1 MSDAGLDT
9 PPRWQSHL
17 TLVCCMLLHAF
28 THALGALLV
37 PLYLLIVAD
46 LHLRGVR
53 QASLVITV
61 YGFVYCIASYL
72 GGLLADRVDRRY
84 LLSIG
89 LAGNALAI
97 IGFGLTRRYE
107 VLVALGVLAG
117 LFGTLFHPSANSL
130 VPSHYPKNPG
140 LAIGILGMGSGLG
153 FFAGPQFAGWRAENA
168 TWHFA
173 SIADWQRPCIEAG
186 LIALV
191 ASVVFFVLLRE
202 TRAKHIVK
210 PDPDARDAML
220 PARVAVEA
228 IVTDITGSP
237 ETGGHAMG
245 KPLRSRVIAI
255 AAVLGFRDFAGV
267 ASLTIVSLYLQKAHG
282 YDAHRAGFTVGAMM
296 LLSVLI
302 NPLSTAISPGKR
314 RLPALAI
321 CLIAGGIMFALTPII
336 PVRSVLLLLAIF
348 QVCQLGS
355 YAISDA
361 AMLERVDSAVR
372 GRVVGLFLTL
382 AGTFASL
389 SPFAMGL
396 WVDLL
401 GERAKT
407 ASGFIWPFATLGAMM
422 IIASAATPLIA
433 GLGKKVMEPQMN
445 ADKRRSNGS
454 EINRGSL
461 SASILA

>member
-1 MSDAGLDT
+1 VGT
-9 PPRWQSHL
+9 HGWRSHL
-17 TLVCCMLLHAF
+17 TLACCTLLHAF

-53 QASLVITV
+53 QASLVITI
-61 YGFVYCIASYL
+61 YGFIYCVASYV
-72 GGLLADRVDRRY
+72 GGLLADRFDRRY

-89 LAGNALAI
+89 LAGNAVAI

-153 FFAGPQFAGWRAENA
+153 FFAGPQFAGWRAESA
-168 TWHFA
+168 SWHFA
-173 SIADWQRPCIEAG
+173 SIASWQRPCIEAG

-191 ASVVFFVLLRE
+191 ASFVFLILLRE

-210 PDPDARDAML
+210 PDPDAQDAML

-237 ETGGHAMG
+237 ETGGQPMG
-245 KPLRSRVIAI
+245 KPLRNRVVAI

-267 ASLTIVSLYLQKAHG
+267 ASLTIVSLYLQKAHS
-282 YDAHRAGFTVGAMM
+282 YDAHHAGFIVGTMM

-302 NPLSTAISPGKR
+302 NPIATLVSPGRR
-314 RLPALAI
+314 RLPALAVS
-321 CLIAGGIMFALTPII
+321 LIAGGFGVACTPWI
-336 PVRSVLLLLAIF
+336 PVKFVLPVLAIF
-348 QVCQLGS
+348 QACQLGS

-361 AMLERVDSAVR
+361 AMLERVDNAVR

-389 SPFAMGL
+389 SPFIMGL

-401 GERAKT
+401 GERAKSP
-407 ASGFIWPFATLGAMM
+407 SGFIWPFATLGAMM
-422 IIASAATPLIA
+422 IVAAASTPLIA
-433 GLGKKVMEPQMN
+433 GLAHARKVEPSISQIPQIN
-445 ADKRRSNGS
+445 ADALQSV
-454 EINRGSL
+454 
-461 SASILA
+461 

>member
-1 MSDAGLDT
+1 MSGAVRGW
-9 PPRWQSHL
+9 RSHV
-17 TLVCCMLLHAF
+17 TLVCCTLLHAF
-28 THALGALLV
+28 THALGTLLV

-53 QASLVITV
+53 QASLVITI
-61 YGFVYCIASYL
+61 YGFVYCIASYV
-72 GGLLADRVDRRY
+72 GGLLADRFDRRF
-84 LLSIG
+84 LLSIR

-107 VLVALGVLAG
+107 VLIALGVLAG

-168 TWHFA
+168 TWHFG
-173 SIADWQRPCIEAG
+173 SIADWQRPCIEFG
-186 LIALV
+186 LIALG
-191 ASVVFFVLLRE
+191 ASVVFLFLLRE
-202 TRAKHIVK
+202 TRAKHSVK
-210 PDPDARDAML
+210 PDPNARDAML
-220 PARVAVEA
+220 PARLAVEA

-245 KPLRSRVIAI
+245 KPLRRRVIAI
-255 AAVLGFRDFAGV
+255 AAILGFRDFAGV

-282 YDAHRAGFTVGAMM
+282 YDTHRAGFTVGTMM

-302 NPLSTAISPGKR
+302 NPLATWISPGTR

-321 CLIAGGIMFALTPII
+321 SVISGGVFLATAPFVRLAYFL
-336 PVRSVLLLLAIF
+336 PVMAMF

-401 GERAKT
+401 GERAKS

-422 IIASAATPLIA
+422 IIAAFATPLIA
-433 GLGKKVMEPQMN
+433 GLAKKQEEQEPQISQIAQMKTD
-445 ADKRRSNGS
+445 ALQSV
-454 EINRGSL
+454 
-461 SASILA
+461 